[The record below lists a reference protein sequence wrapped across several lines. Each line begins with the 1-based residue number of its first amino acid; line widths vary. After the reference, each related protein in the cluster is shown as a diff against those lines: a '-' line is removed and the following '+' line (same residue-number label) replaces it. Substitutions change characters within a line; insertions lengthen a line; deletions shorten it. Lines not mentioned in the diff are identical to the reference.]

1 MLPDRLQIYRQSPLA
16 ELLGVLLRQ
25 LRRPLAGHGCV
36 LSEAECDQLTEAMIA
51 RAPLGAQGDSLRV
64 ALLVLVDESLSV
76 LAGWG
81 LTFEQSIITAI
92 DALPHWQTTADFL
105 ELATEKTNAE
115 LRISTAAALLL
126 VMGERQYAD
135 VMLTSATRTGDL
147 DAELEAIIAQ
157 RVLWFALDLSP
168 QQADWLAVAR
178 QQLAGS
184 A

>member
-1 MLPDRLQIYRQSPLA
+1 MLPDRLQIYRQSPLT

-36 LSEAECDQLTEAMIA
+36 LTDADCDQLAHALIA
-51 RAPLGAQGDSLRV
+51 RQPLGDTGASLRA

-135 VMLTSATRTGDL
+135 VMLTSATRAGDL
-147 DAELEAIIAQ
+147 DSELEAIIAQ
-157 RVLWFALDLSP
+157 RILWFALDLAP
-168 QQADWLAVAR
+168 DQPDWLAVAR
-178 QQLAGS
+178 AQLGG
-184 A
+184 